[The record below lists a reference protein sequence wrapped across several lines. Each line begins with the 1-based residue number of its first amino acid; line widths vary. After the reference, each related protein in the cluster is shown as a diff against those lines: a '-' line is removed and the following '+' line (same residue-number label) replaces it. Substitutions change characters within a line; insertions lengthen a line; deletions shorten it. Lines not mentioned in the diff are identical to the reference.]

1 MKNNMQEIIKIP
13 VYMLNDEAKKFLL
26 FQEHY
31 DTFSTLL
38 DKGVFNIKNGSAKI
52 NFDHNG
58 VITTIERADMLYN
71 RRIG

>member
-1 MKNNMQEIIKIP
+1 MTDIIKIP
-13 VYMLNDEAKKFLL
+13 VFMLNEEAKKFLL

-31 DTFSTLL
+31 DTFSTMLE
-38 DKGVFNIKNGSAKI
+38 KGVFNIKNGSAKI

-58 VITTIERADMLYN
+58 VVTTIERNDIIYN